1 VLPDAGLKIY
11 LEASAEARAR
21 RRFLE
26 VQAKGES
33 TDYEAILRSMRAR
46 DAYDST
52 RSIAPL
58 KPADDAVVLDTTDL
72 SIDETY
78 ERTLALVRAAAQT

>member
-1 VLPDAGLKIY
+1 
-11 LEASAEARAR
+11 
-21 RRFLE
+21 
-26 VQAKGES
+26 
-33 TDYEAILRSMRAR
+33 MRAR